1 MALCPWFAETAIV
14 DPTTKDMVTKKSP
27 LKFVSVKRVGEAF
40 ELAAKEQR
48 YFDVRIEVY
57 TV

>member
-1 MALCPWFAETAIV
+1 M
-14 DPTTKDMVTKKSP
+14 DPTTKDMVMKKSP

-48 YFDVRIEVY
+48 YFNVRIEVY

>member
-1 MALCPWFAETAIV
+1 M
-14 DPTTKDMVTKKSP
+14 DPTTKDMVMKKSP
-27 LKFVSVKRVGEAF
+27 LKFVSVQRVGEAF